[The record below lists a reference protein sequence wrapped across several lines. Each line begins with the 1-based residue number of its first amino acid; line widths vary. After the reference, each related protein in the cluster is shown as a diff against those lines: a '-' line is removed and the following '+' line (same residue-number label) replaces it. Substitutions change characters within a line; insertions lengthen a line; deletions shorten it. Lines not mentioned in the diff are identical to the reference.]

1 MSNVLYCN
9 NQYEWCDTCLVT
21 KLWSISLGTMTED
34 NRIPEFWKS
43 QTLHALQLQGVPKI
57 TKSVEITYC

>member
-34 NRIPEFWKS
+34 TRILEISNPAC
-43 QTLHALQLQGVPKI
+43 TTVTGCPKNNQI
-57 TKSVEITYC
+57 C